1 MPVLALIHANLP
13 NLNRLLIVVCLRR
26 PTGMKSQPS
35 DIKQCLISL
44 LLLASV
50 VSPRALYGQE
60 PAPTHNDQDDKVR
73 ITVNLVQI
81 DVTVTDSKGRPVTD
95 LKPEDFEILE
105 EGRPQ
110 KITNFSYVT
119 TPTNPPT
126 MAPSPLSL
134 SLPAADAT
142 KDKKSHAKTLV
153 VQAPVAT
160 AHLRPE

>member
-1 MPVLALIHANLP
+1 
-13 NLNRLLIVVCLRR
+13 
-26 PTGMKSQPS
+26 MKSQPS

-142 KDKKSHAKTLV
+142 KDEHDERAP
-153 VQAPVAT
+153 QAVT
-160 AHLRPE
+160 AHRCSPHKKCRVQTR